1 MGKTGFLCGTEASRL
16 SVGDLGSPGPFY
28 NCVNCIP
35 RSPSPLARTNHL
47 VSLIPRCLMTPL
59 GSLSITHYQIS
70 QSDLDSFSCCQSL
83 FQLKHLEMKGM
94 VLQVL
99 DVMPLRGLLEK
110 VVKTLETL
118 NLQGCK
124 LKDSQLNALLPSFI
138 QCSQLTKVNFY
149 NNDFSMP
156 ILKDLLQHTAN
167 WNKMNVEQY
176 PAPLECYNE
185 LGHVS
190 VERFAQLCQE
200 LMDTLRAIRQPKS
213 LSFATRICHK
223 CGEPCVYGQGG
234 RLCFC
239 WRWTWIQNFCMWIND
254 SLETHL
260 SSGVLRDWLQAMY
273 RYLERKGCTII
284 GILEAKLDMG
294 SRLVD
299 WQRQLGCF
307 EWTLLG
313 QIN

>member
-1 MGKTGFLCGTEASRL
+1 
-16 SVGDLGSPGPFY
+16 
-28 NCVNCIP
+28 
-35 RSPSPLARTNHL
+35 
-47 VSLIPRCLMTPL
+47 
-59 GSLSITHYQIS
+59 
-70 QSDLDSFSCCQSL
+70 
-83 FQLKHLEMKGM
+83 MKGM

-110 VVKTLETL
+110 VAKTLETL

-156 ILKDLLQHTAN
+156 ILKDLLQQTAN

-200 LMDTLRAIRQPKS
+200 LMDLS
-213 LSFATRICHK
+213 LIH
-223 CGEPCVYGQGG
+223 
-234 RLCFC
+234 
-239 WRWTWIQNFCMWIND
+239 I
-254 SLETHL
+254 
-260 SSGVLRDWLQAMY
+260 
-273 RYLERKGCTII
+273 
-284 GILEAKLDMG
+284 
-294 SRLVD
+294 
-299 WQRQLGCF
+299 
-307 EWTLLG
+307 
-313 QIN
+313 

>member
-1 MGKTGFLCGTEASRL
+1 MLDDTLGVPLHHSLPNFTVRLGFLLLLSESLSAKTSGDERHGLTGFGCDASE
-16 SVGDLGSPGPFY
+16 
-28 NCVNCIP
+28 
-35 RSPSPLARTNHL
+35 RS
-47 VSLIPRCLMTPL
+47 
-59 GSLSITHYQIS
+59 
-70 QSDLDSFSCCQSL
+70 
-83 FQLKHLEMKGM
+83 
-94 VLQVL
+94 
-99 DVMPLRGLLEK
+99 LEK
-110 VVKTLETL
+110 VAKTLETL

-138 QCSQLTKVNFY
+138 RCSQLTKVNFY

-156 ILKDLLQHTAN
+156 ILKDLLQQTAN

-239 WRWTWIQNFCMWIND
+239 WR
-254 SLETHL
+254 
-260 SSGVLRDWLQAMY
+260 
-273 RYLERKGCTII
+273 
-284 GILEAKLDMG
+284 
-294 SRLVD
+294 
-299 WQRQLGCF
+299 
-307 EWTLLG
+307 
-313 QIN
+313 

>member
-1 MGKTGFLCGTEASRL
+1 
-16 SVGDLGSPGPFY
+16 
-28 NCVNCIP
+28 
-35 RSPSPLARTNHL
+35 
-47 VSLIPRCLMTPL
+47 MTPL
-59 GSLSITHYQIS
+59 ESLSITHYQIS

-83 FQLKHLEMKGM
+83 FQLKHLEMKGV

-138 QCSQLTKVNFY
+138 RCSQLTKINLY

-156 ILKDLLQHTAN
+156 ILKDLLQQTAN

-190 VERFAQLCQE
+190 VERFAQLCQD
-200 LMDTLRAIRQPKS
+200 LMDTLRAIRQPKNS
-213 LSFATRICHK
+213 SFATDICHT
-223 CGEPCVYGQGG
+223 CGERWVFDQVAN
-234 RLCFC
+234 LCHC
-239 WRWTWIQNFCMWIND
+239 WQ
-254 SLETHL
+254 
-260 SSGVLRDWLQAMY
+260 
-273 RYLERKGCTII
+273 
-284 GILEAKLDMG
+284 
-294 SRLVD
+294 
-299 WQRQLGCF
+299 
-307 EWTLLG
+307 
-313 QIN
+313 